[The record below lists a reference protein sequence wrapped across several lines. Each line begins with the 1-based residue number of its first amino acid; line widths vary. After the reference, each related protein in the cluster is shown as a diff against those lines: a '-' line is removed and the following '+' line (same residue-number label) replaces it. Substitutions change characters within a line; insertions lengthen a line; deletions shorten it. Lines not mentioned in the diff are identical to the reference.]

1 MTRTAPTLFRR
12 AALLLVALVAL
23 ACRGPAAVQVKREV
37 PEDLGVSAV
46 VVYPFGFRWGAPAW
60 REVELSQRLVGVAL
74 AEAGDKALFF
84 GPSEVRV
91 YRPED
96 DNAWAASDAVTLLAS
111 QGVRQEAAVVLR
123 AWAER
128 RVQGGQR
135 ELVDNRGAT
144 VGRSAQED
152 VVYLGHVEV
161 LHPATRKVVLE
172 VSGDAA
178 ADPFAEVRDEGADP
192 TPELTRLMEELTREA
207 LKALAGSLQAPRPP
221 SPPLATSVAWV
232 PWETLDL
239 AAELFGKDALD
250 AELLRHQR
258 LRFANPGLEPLLL
271 DTLARQPAGV
281 YVRAAPPGGKL
292 SPGDVVLSLDGHP
305 ALPQG
310 LARARLAPVPVEA
323 RVQNPSGRIVPL
335 VLP

>member
-1 MTRTAPTLFRR
+1 
-12 AALLLVALVAL
+12 
-23 ACRGPAAVQVKREV
+23 VQVKREV

-207 LKALAGSLQAPRPP
+207 LKALAGSLKAPRPP

>member
-1 MTRTAPTLFRR
+1 VV
-12 AALLLVALVAL
+12 LLLGALAAL
-23 ACRGPAAVQVKREV
+23 ACRGPAAVQTKREL

-60 REVELSQRLVGVAL
+60 RGVELSQRLVDVAL
-74 AEAGDKALFF
+74 AEAGEKALFF

-96 DNAWAASDAVTLLAS
+96 DNAWAASDAVTRLAS
-111 QGVRQEAAVVLR
+111 HGVRQEAAVVLR
-123 AWAER
+123 PSAER

-135 ELVDNRGAT
+135 EMVDSRGAT
-144 VGRSAQED
+144 VGRSAQEE
-152 VVYLGHVEV
+152 VVYLGRVEV

-172 VSGDAA
+172 VSGDATVN
-178 ADPFAEVRDEGADP
+178 PFAEVKDEGADP
-192 TPELTRLMEELTREA
+192 APELTRLMEDLTREA
-207 LKALAGSLQAPRPP
+207 MRALAGSLKAPRPP
-221 SPPLATSVAWV
+221 TPPLATSVAWV
-232 PWETLDL
+232 PWEALDL
-239 AAELFGKDALD
+239 ETELAGKDALD
-250 AELLRHQR
+250 AEVLRHQR
-258 LRFANPGLEPLLL
+258 LRFANPGLEPPLL
-271 DTLARQPAGV
+271 DTLARQPPGV